1 MGASFG
7 PYLLLTKKYRAHR
20 QVGRPTSLGG
30 FCAVL
35 SSEASLLVVGRFDR
49 FNVDPGDGHMCFLA
63 ECPDRLLRR
72 PAAPVLYLP

>member
-35 SSEASLLVVGRFDR
+35 SSEASLLVVGRFNR
-49 FNVDPGDGHMCFLA
+49 FDVDPCDWDVGFSAERLDGL
-63 ECPDRLLRR
+63 RLR
-72 PAAPVLYLP
+72 PVPLVFDLP